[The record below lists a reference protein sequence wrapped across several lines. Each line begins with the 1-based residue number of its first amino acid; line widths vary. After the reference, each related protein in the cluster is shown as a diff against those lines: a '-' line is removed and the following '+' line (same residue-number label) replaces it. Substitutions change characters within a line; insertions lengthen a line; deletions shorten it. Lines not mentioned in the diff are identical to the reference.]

1 MTIGDWVLVGYE
13 GEKYLGKVLSKRKDE
28 VQVRCLEKLWGIQEL
43 QQFERLDNA
52 IFYKDVYASDTT
64 PKWVEKGR
72 KWFWTY

>member
-13 GEKYLGKVLSKRKDE
+13 GEKYLGKVLSNRKDE

-43 QQFERLDNA
+43 QQFGRLDNA
-52 IFYKDVYASDTT
+52 IFYKDFYASDTT
-64 PKWVEKGR
+64 PKWVEKG